1 MKFIKRGVK
10 LLNASQ
16 KKEALILTFFLLL
29 GVVFEMFGLSILLPA
44 IGLLIDPKSVTNSLP
59 NVIVN
64 FPLLKGKSLIYFGLL
79 FIVLIYILKSLYLV
93 YITWRQNKF
102 TSYLSAELSERLFS
116 GYLNLPYKNFLN
128 RNSSVPISI
137 LQNEISSF
145 SSVTQA
151 IIQLF
156 TELSV
161 LLGVLITL
169 LWIFTTGT
177 IFVIIFFGITVYLFH
192 SFSKKKLIS
201 WGQERHLLLI
211 EANKGLIQGFGGI
224 KDLKIYNK
232 ESYFISKY
240 KYSIDKSAQN
250 FIKVN
255 TLNFIPRYYLE
266 LLAVA
271 GLVGII
277 LIMVLNNE
285 PLSSILPSLGIFVA
299 AAFRMIPSVNRIMLS
314 LQQIKY
320 ADITFEKL
328 LSELNLVED
337 VKSSPKIS
345 NFEEICFNSLI
356 EIKNLKFGYDN
367 SNLII
372 NNINLTIGKGE
383 VIGII
388 GTSGSGK
395 STLIDLVLG
404 LLEPNSGEILVDNFS
419 IYKNL
424 NNWQKKIGYVP
435 QSIFL
440 TDDTLLNNIAFG
452 IQEQHIDY
460 QRVNEAIKKA
470 QLDTFVSN
478 LIEGINTPV
487 GERGVKLSG
496 GQRQRIGIAR
506 ALYYDPQILIL
517 DEATSALDN
526 NTENEVMNSI
536 YEMSG
541 TLTIIIIAHRLTT
554 LNKCNRIIE
563 VGNGII
569 INDRKFNL

>member
-128 RNSSVPISI
+128 RNSSLPISI

-285 PLSSILPSLGIFVA
+285 PLSSILPSLGIFGA